1 MGYPRRRPKRLA
13 EKLKQIRE
21 SLGLSQ
27 SELVAEL
34 GLDFHYS
41 YISKFEL
48 GRNEPDMIVILAYA
62 RLVGVPMEQF
72 ADDGL
77 ELDL

>member
-21 SLGLSQ
+21 SRGLSQ

-34 GLDFHYS
+34 GLDFPYNNV
-41 YISKFEL
+41 SKFEL
-48 GRNEPDMIVILAYA
+48 GRNEPDLIVLLAYA
-62 RLVGVPMEQF
+62 RF
-72 ADDGL
+72 ADVSLAQIVDDQ
-77 ELDL
+77 LDLML

>member
-21 SLGLSQ
+21 SRGLSQ

-34 GLDFHYS
+34 GLDFPYNNV
-41 YISKFEL
+41 SKFEL
-48 GRNEPDMIVILAYA
+48 DRNEPDLIVLLAYA
-62 RLVGVPMEQF
+62 RF
-72 ADDGL
+72 ADVSLAQIVDDQ
-77 ELDL
+77 LDLML